1 MMRLLAGMVLLLIAA
16 PLLLSGCITDS
27 SVEELPEPGLS
38 SNDEGTA
45 QAVGIFTY
53 VDLEGGFWRIAQTD
67 RAAKAEDAPTVAV
80 IANPGDLPEGG
91 EAYAGAYVRATGEL
105 FDGASVRM
113 AGQEMIV
120 ETIEVLAEA
129 E

>member
-1 MMRLLAGMVLLLIAA
+1 LQMTKLMLSLVVVCALVLVLGCAG
-16 PLLLSGCITDS
+16 DS
-27 SVEELPEPGLS
+27 SVAELPEPGLS
-38 SNDEGTA
+38 TSGDGQA

-53 VDLEGGFWRIAQTD
+53 VNLEGGFWRIAQTASSTD
-67 RAAKAEDAPTVAV
+67 AEDAPTVVV
-80 IANPGDLPEGG
+80 IANPDALPEAPD
-91 EAYAGAYVRATGEL
+91 AYAGAYVRATGEL

-120 ETIEVLAEA
+120 ESIEKIAEA